1 MEIVIA
7 TTVTQTMVGF
17 RPLDMIASPRKE
29 VLD

>member
-7 TTVTQTMVGF
+7 TTVSQAIVGF
-17 RPLDMIASPRKE
+17 RPLDMIASLRKE

>member
-1 MEIVIA
+1 MDIVMA

-17 RPLDMIASPRKE
+17 RPLDMISFLRKE

>member
-7 TTVTQTMVGF
+7 TTVTQTIVGF
-17 RPLDMIASPRKE
+17 RPLDMISFLRKE